1 MGSKRK
7 HLVFISHSSLDTWI
21 AKQLARE
28 IKSAGAQ
35 PFLDEATI
43 EVGADFEDEIR
54 KFLEKAHELVVLMT
68 PWALERKYVWAEL
81 GAAWGRRLPIIV
93 LLQGMSAGELQ
104 NKAGV
109 PNFLKKRDMIEL
121 NEVEQYL
128 KELRVRVRRR

>member
-28 IKSAGAQ
+28 IRAIGAQ

-54 KFLEKAHELVVLMT
+54 KFLGRAHELVVLMT
-68 PWALERKYVWAEL
+68 PWALERKYVWTEL
-81 GAAWGRRLPIIV
+81 GAAWGRKLPIIV
-93 LLQGMSAGELQ
+93 LLHGMTPGELQ
-104 NKAGV
+104 NKPGV

-121 NEVEQYL
+121 NDVDQYL
-128 KELRVRVRRR
+128 KELRDRVRRR